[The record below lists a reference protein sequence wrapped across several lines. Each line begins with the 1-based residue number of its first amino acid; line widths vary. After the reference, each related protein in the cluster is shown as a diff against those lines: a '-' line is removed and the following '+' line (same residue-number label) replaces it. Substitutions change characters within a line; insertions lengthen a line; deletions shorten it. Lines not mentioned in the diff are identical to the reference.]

1 MLIYLFNDEI
11 NHGKT
16 TTKTHNVTS
25 NVVLWEDRVLEYT
38 ANLYIRTYSMIKSS
52 MAKQQEQP
60 QQQQTT
66 QRNIQR
72 CIMGGQCFRVHRKPI
87 HSTFNTIL

>member
-11 NHGKT
+11 NHGK

-38 ANLYIRTYSMIKSS
+38 ANLYIRTYSMIKLS
-52 MAKQQEQP
+52 MAKQQK
-60 QQQQTT
+60 QQ
-66 QRNIQR
+66 
-72 CIMGGQCFRVHRKPI
+72 
-87 HSTFNTIL
+87 